1 MINTFEA
8 PSLFFSPFELYME
21 CSVSVTLLVPLEKVI
36 KVMKRLIHLCVCCS
50 GGGGRLQRHQWRRTL
65 TWLSRKLSVKLIF
78 QLSVNHTHTD
88 APINFWFIYFWL
100 HACFNMNLVLESVYL
115 AQVIISSLVQ
125 DERYWLVRF
134 VANCFSILKSAH
146 GSAHHAQ
153 ILRVI
158 GFKSNGSKLIRLFF
172 LSV

>member
-1 MINTFEA
+1 
-8 PSLFFSPFELYME
+8 
-21 CSVSVTLLVPLEKVI
+21 
-36 KVMKRLIHLCVCCS
+36 
-50 GGGGRLQRHQWRRTL
+50 
-65 TWLSRKLSVKLIF
+65 
-78 QLSVNHTHTD
+78 
-88 APINFWFIYFWL
+88 
-100 HACFNMNLVLESVYL
+100 MNLVLENVYL

-134 VANCFSILKSAH
+134 VANFFFILKSAH

>member
-1 MINTFEA
+1 MCLLLRRRWETAETLVDKNFALAFQIIIREINL
-8 PSLFFSPFELYME
+8 P
-21 CSVSVTLLVPLEKVI
+21 
-36 KVMKRLIHLCVCCS
+36 
-50 GGGGRLQRHQWRRTL
+50 
-65 TWLSRKLSVKLIF
+65 
-78 QLSVNHTHTD
+78 VNHTHTD

-158 GFKSNGSKLIRLFF
+158 GFKSNCSKLIRLFF